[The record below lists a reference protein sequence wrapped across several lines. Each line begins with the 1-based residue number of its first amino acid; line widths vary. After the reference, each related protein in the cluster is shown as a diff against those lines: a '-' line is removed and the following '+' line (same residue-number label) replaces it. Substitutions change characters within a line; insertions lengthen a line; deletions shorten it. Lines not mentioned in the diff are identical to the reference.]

1 MRRIVLALVAGSS
14 LIALPALAAPGD
26 MSVGLFLDKVAALK
40 AKGAMALF
48 SSDIGTLRAEATAA
62 GQAYT
67 VRLNAERAQRR
78 PSSCPPKGA
87 RPSQDQWLAHLN
99 TYPQQARASTNLR
112 AAMADYY
119 IKTWPCR

>member
-1 MRRIVLALVAGSS
+1 MKRNLLAACLSAG
-14 LIALPALAAPGD
+14 LLATPAMAAPGD
-26 MSVGLFLDKVAALK
+26 MSVATFLNKVDSLK

-62 GQAYT
+62 GQAYAA
-67 VRLNAERAQRR
+67 RLNAERAQAR
-78 PSSCPPKGA
+78 PSSCPPKGG
-87 RPSQDQWLAHLN
+87 RPSQDQWLTHLN
-99 TYPQQARASTNLR
+99 SYPQAARAATNLR